1 MNKPRQSCSYNDF
14 WFLLLLF
21 VDNYDQYDYED
32 YDEDYDAEKDYG
44 SYYDYDYDKT
54 KDYSEQYDT
63 EPIETSTQ
71 HEMIEDNIDNNT
83 DQDTNGVSVFWH
95 MVGAWEKCWSIYF
108 FRMSL

>member
-1 MNKPRQSCSYNDF
+1 MAESEYFNLQQS
-14 WFLLLLF
+14 FLLLLF
-21 VDNYDQYDYED
+21 VDNYDEYDYED

-63 EPIETSTQ
+63 ELIETSTQ
-71 HEMIEDNIDNNT
+71 HEMIEDNIDNNIINQP

-95 MVGAWEKCWSIYF
+95 MVGSWEKCLS
-108 FRMSL
+108 RLK